1 MQTAGAFTQCLKGI
15 FIPADRSRR
24 VQFIMKTPVR
34 KCFAPL
40 QLFHV
45 EHRAFAAP
53 ANRVE

>member
-45 EHRAFAAP
+45 EHRAFAAS
-53 ANRVE
+53 ADRVE